1 MQMKREISLFYYLI
15 VYGSVIERRE
25 SLSLNKENNYIL
37 TARCKI
43 CVRNTKLY
51 HLLNVK
57 VLLVIF

>member
-25 SLSLNKENNYIL
+25 SLSLNKKNNYIL
-37 TARCKI
+37 IVGRKI
-43 CVRNTKLY
+43 SVRNIKLY
-51 HLLNVK
+51 HLVNVK

>member
-25 SLSLNKENNYIL
+25 SIPLNKENNYIL
-37 TARCKI
+37 IVGRKI
-43 CVRNTKLY
+43 SVRNIKLY
-51 HLLNVK
+51 HLVNVK